1 MHRRIRAL
9 RMLAM
14 TLVGVGM
21 LATLGGGTQSA
32 WVSADDNAGNRIV
45 TEALEPPTGVSG
57 TVLSDGRTVRLTW
70 TPTTT
75 TSASGY
81 RVYRTSSASGPW
93 TLVDTIPGR
102 TTTTVDQSPPDGSW
116 HFHLRAYAG
125 PWEGATSATAG
136 PLATATLDHFE
147 IAPVGEQHSG
157 RPFAVTIRARSAS
170 NALVTGWAQTV
181 ALTTGNGTMTPTTT
195 GTFSGGVRTE
205 TVTITGSHSAT
216 QTITANGGTPA
227 KTGTSAAFTL
237 HDWVFAFKKTTPAS
251 GTGCLGGT
259 LRFREMAE
267 GYLGAAP
274 EEVYMRTAGEGDAEF
289 CSPPVTSA
297 ITLPAGTT
305 NVRAFMSN
313 TAGSA
318 CSVTAQ
324 VSKGTTAIGSAVTLA
339 IAPGAVAERVFA
351 IPTPAIPLAVGDRLS
366 VRLQWTSVK
375 ACNTTYLHYGG
386 TTARSRVHFTG

>member
-1 MHRRIRAL
+1 
-9 RMLAM
+9 MLAM

-21 LATLGGGTQSA
+21 LFSTAGGTHSA
-32 WVSADDNAGNRIV
+32 FSAADVNAGNRIV
-45 TEALEPPTGVSG
+45 TEQLAPPAGLAGSA
-57 TVLSDGRTVRLTW
+57 LSDGRTVRLTW

-75 TSASGY
+75 SATGY
-81 RVYRTSSASGPW
+81 RVYRSSSASGPW
-93 TLVDTIPGR
+93 TLVDTVAGR
-102 TTTTVDQSPPDGSW
+102 TTATVDQSPPDGTW
-116 HFHLRAYAG
+116 HYALRTYAG
-125 PWEGATSATAG
+125 PWESAMSSTAG

-147 IAPVGEQHSG
+147 IAPIGEQHSG
-157 RPFAVTIRARSAS
+157 RPFAVTIRARTAS

-181 ALTTGNGTMTPTTT
+181 TLTTSNGTMTPTTT
-195 GTFSGGVRTE
+195 GTFSDGVRTE
-205 TVTITGSHSAT
+205 TVTITGSYSAT
-216 QTITANGGTPA
+216 QTITATGGTPA
-227 KTGTSAAFTL
+227 KSGTSAAFTL
-237 HDWVFAFKKTTPAS
+237 HDWIFAFKKTTPAS

-313 TAGSA
+313 TAGSS
-318 CSVTAQ
+318 CTVTA
-324 VSKGTTAIGSAVTLA
+324 SIHKGATAMGAALTLT
-339 IAPGAVAERVFA
+339 IPPGAVTERVFA
-351 IPTPAIPLAVGDRLS
+351 LATPAIPLVAGDRLS
-366 VRLQWTSVK
+366 VRLVWTNVK